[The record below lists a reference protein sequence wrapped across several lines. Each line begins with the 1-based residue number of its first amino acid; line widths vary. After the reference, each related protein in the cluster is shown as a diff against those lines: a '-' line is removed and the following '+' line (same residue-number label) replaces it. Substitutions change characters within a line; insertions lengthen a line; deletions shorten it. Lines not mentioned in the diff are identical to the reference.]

1 MTHIFISGRE
11 LPSLLSGSLFV
22 LARYKYLHTFT
33 SSLSSLLP
41 LPPLSIM
48 ATDTK
53 NDKVFVIGTRRSQL
67 ALAQAY
73 IVRDTLA
80 KAYPDYEFKIEAM
93 ATTGDRILNV
103 ALSKIGEKSLF
114 TKELEVA
121 LEEGRVDLVVHS
133 LKDLPTVMEPGMMLG
148 GVSERESPDDA
159 LVLAERHVTAKTYTT
174 IDSLPAGA
182 VVGTSSLRRT
192 AQIKRK
198 RPDLE
203 IVSVV
208 KYQRI
213 HIYISM
219 PYH

>member
-1 MTHIFISGRE
+1 MTVSSDTHHFGPRIVSGIPLLQIHIH
-11 LPSLLSGSLFV
+11 LF
-22 LARYKYLHTFT
+22 
-33 SSLSSLLP
+33 LLP
-41 LPPLSIM
+41 PPHSIM

-103 ALSKIGEKSLF
+103 ALNKIGEKSLF
-114 TKELEVA
+114 TKELETA
-121 LEEGRVDLVVHS
+121 LHEGRVDLVVHS
-133 LKDLPTVMEPGMMLG
+133 LKDLPTVMEPGMVLG

-208 KYQRI
+208 KYHCIQSTF
-213 HIYISM
+213 H
-219 PYH
+219 PYLLLFFLSSFLHF